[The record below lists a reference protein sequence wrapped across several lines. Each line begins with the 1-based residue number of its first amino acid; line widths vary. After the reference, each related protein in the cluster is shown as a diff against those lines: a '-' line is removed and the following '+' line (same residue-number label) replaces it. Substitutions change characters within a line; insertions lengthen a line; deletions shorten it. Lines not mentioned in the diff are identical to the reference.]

1 MSIKMKELP
10 ESERPYEK
18 LEMYGANMLSNAELL
33 AIIIKCG
40 TKEDSSVALAQKI
53 LNIKKINKE
62 KNLNFLQELSIEE
75 LTNIKGIGK
84 VKAMQIVATCELAKR
99 MSKPVNSMKIVLKNT
114 NDVAKLLMEEL
125 KNEKREIAKL
135 LMLNSKNI
143 LIRIVDIAL
152 GGGNFA
158 NIEPKIIL
166 REPIQIGAQKIIL
179 VHNHPSGDPT
189 PSKEDD
195 RMTDRIYEAADILG
209 IQLVDHIIIG
219 NNVFTSIY
227 KSRNEDS
234 SKNCIEQIGFKGINF
249 NN

>member
-1 MSIKMKELP
+1 MSVKMKELP

-18 LEMYGANMLSNAELL
+18 LEMYGAGQLSNSELL
-33 AIIIKCG
+33 SIIIKCG

-53 LNIKKINKE
+53 LNLKGINKE
-62 KNLNFLQELSIEE
+62 KKLNFLYEISIED
-75 LTNIKGIGK
+75 LTKIKGIGK
-84 VKAMQIVATCELAKR
+84 VKAIQIVATCELAKR

-114 NDVAKLLMEEL
+114 SDVAKLLMEEL

-143 LIRIVDIAL
+143 LLRIVDIAL

-179 VHNHPSGDPT
+179 VHNHPSGDST
-189 PSKEDD
+189 PSEEDN

-219 NNVFTSIY
+219 DNQYTSIY
-227 KSRNEDS
+227 KYKMENKRIYE
-234 SKNCIEQIGFKGINF
+234 KPQIGFKGINSK
-249 NN
+249 N

>member
-10 ESERPYEK
+10 QSERPYEK
-18 LEMYGANMLSNAELL
+18 LEMYGASKLSNSELL

-40 TKEDSSVALAQKI
+40 TREDSSVMLAQKI
-53 LNIKKINKE
+53 LNLRGINKE
-62 KNLNFLQELSIEE
+62 KNLNFLNEISIKE

-84 VKAMQIVATCELAKR
+84 VKAIQIVATCELAKR

-114 NDVAKLLMEEL
+114 DDVAKLLMEEL

-135 LMLNSKNI
+135 LMLNSKNV
-143 LIRIVDIAL
+143 LLRIVDIAL

-179 VHNHPSGDPT
+179 VHNHPSGDST
-189 PSKEDD
+189 PSTEDD
-195 RMTDRIYEAADILG
+195 RMTDRIYEAADVLG
-209 IQLVDHIIIG
+209 IQLVDHVIIG
-219 NNVFTSIY
+219 NNQYTSIY
-227 KSRNEDS
+227 KYKMEN
-234 SKNCIEQIGFKGINF
+234 KKTCNKQQIGFIGINSK
-249 NN
+249 N